1 MPKRHHP
8 LPPIWFMTDERL
20 GDDLWPALAALP
32 MGKAGIIFRHYATPD
47 PQRRALFE
55 AVRRMARSRRLMLV
69 LADTPQRARGWRAE
83 GSHGRHVGALTAP
96 VHNVPEVRAAE
107 RAGAQLLFL
116 SPLFATRSHAGAK
129 PLGRVRFGLIAQ
141 QSRRPIIALGGMT
154 AARFAT
160 LTSSK
165 LYGWAAIDGL
175 APPQRQKRKAV
186 PR

>member
-1 MPKRHHP
+1 
-8 LPPIWFMTDERL
+8 MTDERL

-32 MGKAGIIFRHYATPD
+32 KGKAGIIFRHYATPD

-55 AVRRMARSRRLMLV
+55 AVRRIARARRLMLV

-96 VHNVPEVRAAE
+96 AHNVPEVRAAE
-107 RAGAQLLFL
+107 RAGAELVLL
-116 SPLFATRSHAGAK
+116 SPLFATRSHAGAR
-129 PLGRVRFGLIAQ
+129 PLGRVRFGLIAE

-154 AARFAT
+154 AARYAA
-160 LTSSK
+160 LKSSN

-175 APPQRQKRKAV
+175 ARPPRQKRKAV

>member
-32 MGKAGIIFRHYATPD
+32 KGKAGIIFRHYATPD

-55 AVRRMARSRRLMLV
+55 AVRRIARARRLMLI
-69 LADTPQRARGWRAE
+69 LADTPQRARSWRAE

-96 VHNVPEVRAAE
+96 VHNVAEVRAAE

-116 SPLFATRSHAGAK
+116 SPLFATRSHAGAQ
-129 PLGRVRFGLIAQ
+129 PLGRVRFGLIAK

-154 AARFAT
+154 VACFAT
-160 LTSSK
+160 LKSSK

-175 APPQRQKRKAV
+175 APPQR
-186 PR
+186 